1 MEFYHE
7 KKLDNIDYV
16 SRIQPKILNH
26 QTISYLISYLI
37 TRKLVINMIDFNN
50 IAKRLFFI
58 TPLLCLF

>member
-26 QTISYLISYLI
+26 QTISYLI
-37 TRKLVINMIDFNN
+37 FNHKKIGN
-50 IAKRLFFI
+50 KYDRFQ
-58 TPLLCLF
+58 